1 MKEYLQPGSSDKQVQ
16 EYIKKVNQ
24 HIKLRSHLITIVKN
38 YIQNTNQEYA
48 AVQALH
54 GAYVASQP
62 PQPLTIEEMHEILIE
77 LSSPLTGYL
86 GRDKGANMN
95 SDRFYFLRYLP
106 IK

>member
-1 MKEYLQPGSSDKQVQ
+1 MFLADD
-16 EYIKKVNQ
+16 KVNDYIQ
-24 HIKLRSHLITIVKN
+24 KVDQDIKLRSHLITIVKN

-48 AVQALH
+48 VVQALH

-77 LSSPLTGYL
+77 LSSPLIGYL